1 MENLLEILSGI
12 AGDNGRAILAFA
24 AFLGVFIE
32 ISPIKIN
39 PCSSFFRWIG
49 DCINKN
55 TREQLTAISAKL
67 NNVSDR
73 IDKIEINDM
82 RSAILNFQNA
92 CTVRKHTQEEFEHI
106 IDLHSQ
112 YEQIIKEKH
121 IENGRVNLAFEYISR
136 LYERSLED
144 DSFLDS
150 NTHL

>member
-1 MENLLEILSGI
+1 METLLELLAGI
-12 AGDNGRAILAFA
+12 AGEHGRTILAFA

-39 PCSSFFRWIG
+39 PCSSLFRWIG
-49 DCINKN
+49 DCMNKN
-55 TREQLTAISAKL
+55 TREQLAAISAKL

-82 RSAILNFQNA
+82 RSAILDFQNS
-92 CTVRKHTQEEFEHI
+92 CTVRRHTREEFEHI

-121 IENGRVNLAFEYISR
+121 IENGRINLAFEYISR
-136 LYERSLED
+136 LYEQSLEE